1 MSTTRAVFASPEA
14 LQAALVDEMSAA
26 AAAAI
31 AARGR
36 FTVALTG
43 GSAASALYPALLRAN
58 LAWDAVHVFFGDER
72 SVPPE
77 HPESNHRVAMH
88 TFLGQAPSS
97 SAQVHRIAG
106 EADPTA
112 AAAAAER
119 ALLATTDGTGCVDVV
134 HLGLGP
140 DGHVAS
146 LFPGHA
152 LLRDE
157 VRLYAPITD
166 APKPPPARV
175 TLTMQALSR
184 ARSVWFLVVGASKAD
199 VVRDVILDPGC
210 MLPAAQVA
218 RRAASVRWLLDNDAA
233 KYLK

>member
-1 MSTTRAVFASPEA
+1 MPTTRAVLSSPES
-14 LQAALVDEMSAA
+14 LRGALVQETAA
-26 AAAAI
+26 VADAAI
-31 AARGR
+31 SARGR
-36 FTVALTG
+36 FSVALTG
-43 GSAASALYPALLRAN
+43 GSAAATLYPAFAS
-58 LAWDAVHVFFGDER
+58 APIQWTAVDVFFGDER
-72 SVPPE
+72 SVPPA
-77 HPESNHRVAMH
+77 HLDSNHRLAVAS
-88 TFLGQAPSS
+88 FLGQGPPSS
-97 SAQVHRIAG
+97 AMIHRIRG
-106 EADPTA
+106 EDDPVSA
-112 AAAAAER
+112 AAHAER
-119 ALLATTDGTGCVDVV
+119 ELLAVTDGTGIVDVV

-175 TLTMQALSR
+175 TLTMQALAR
-184 ARSVWFLVVGASKAD
+184 ARSVWFLVTGASKAD

-218 RRAASVRWLLDNDAA
+218 RRAANVRWLLDNDAA